1 MRVTLGVIQKQS
13 FEEQGNNFEFWYLNK
28 DKLKSLKVAN
38 NTEKHGEQF

>member
-28 DKLKSLKVAN
+28 NKLKSLKVAN